1 MKNLSRSENLMTE
14 ISASVVVKLRKI
26 SGQGMMDCKKALEE
40 TQGDM
45 EKALDLLRKKGL
57 ATMAKRAD
65 KDASEGQV
73 VKAVSPDG
81 KVAALATLC
90 CETDFVSRNEDFV
103 AACEKMA
110 RYALAASADQGAE
123 ALMEVAVD
131 GKKFSDLVT
140 ELISKTGEKTQVGD
154 YMRYRLPGP
163 GVIGSY
169 VHFNNKVGTMVEI
182 ETSDDKTAGAVKVVA
197 DEIAM
202 HVTAMNPV
210 GVDRSSVDPAT
221 VARER
226 EIAAEQ
232 VKDKPANMVEKII
245 DGKMA
250 KYFKE
255 NCLVD
260 QPFVKDDSKTIS
272 EVLTQAAKS
281 VGGQAKIKRFV
292 RFEIG

>member
-1 MKNLSRSENLMTE
+1 MAE
-14 ISASVVVKLRKI
+14 ISASIVVKLRKL

-40 TQGDM
+40 TGGDM

-65 KDASEGQV
+65 KETSEGRL
-73 VKAVSPDG
+73 VKALSADR
-81 KVAALATLC
+81 KVAALAMLC
-90 CETDFVSRNEDFV
+90 CETDFVAKNDDFT
-103 AACEKMA
+103 AGCEKLA
-110 RYALAASADQGAE
+110 KAALSATADQGAE
-123 ALMEVAVD
+123 SLLDVVVD
-131 GKKFSDLVT
+131 GQKIRDMIT
-140 ELISKTGEKTQVGD
+140 ELVSKTGEKTQVGD
-154 YMRYRLPGP
+154 YIRYRLNGP
-163 GVIGSY
+163 GAIGSY
-169 VHFNNKVGTMVEI
+169 VHFNSKVGTLVEI
-182 ETSDDKTAGAVKVVA
+182 EASDDKTADAIKAVA

-210 GVDRSSVDPAT
+210 AVDRNSVDPAT

-232 VKDKPANMVEKII
+232 VKGKPANMIEKIV

-260 QPFVKDDSKTIS
+260 QPFVKDDTKTIT
-272 EVLTQAAKS
+272 EALTQAAKTA
-281 VGGQAKIKRFV
+281 GGTAKIKRFV

>member
-1 MKNLSRSENLMTE
+1 MAE
-14 ISASVVVKLRKI
+14 ISASVVMKLRKI

-40 TQGDM
+40 SGGDM
-45 EKALDLLRKKGL
+45 EKAMDMLRKKGL

-65 KDASEGQV
+65 RDTTEGKV
-73 VKAVSPDG
+73 VKALSPDG
-81 KVAALATLC
+81 KTAVLATLC
-90 CETDFVSRNEDFV
+90 CETDFVSRNDDFV
-103 AACEKMA
+103 AACGTLA
-110 RYALAASADQGAE
+110 QAALNAAADQGEE
-123 ALMEVAVD
+123 ALLNEVVN
-131 GKKFSDLVT
+131 GKKISDLVT
-140 ELISKTGEKTQVGD
+140 ELVSKTGEKTQIGD
-154 YMRYRLPGP
+154 YIRYRLSGP

-169 VHFNNKVGTMVEI
+169 VHFNDKVGTMVEI
-182 ETSDDKTAGAVKVVA
+182 ETSDDNTAKAVKTVA

-210 GVDRSSVDPAT
+210 AVDRSAVDPAV

-232 VKDKPANMVEKII
+232 VKDKPANMIAKIV

-250 KYFKE
+250 KFFKE

-260 QPFVKDDSKTIS
+260 QPFVKDDSKTVS
-272 EVLTQAAKS
+272 EALTQAAKTA
-281 VGGQAKIKRFV
+281 GGTAKIKRIV

>member
-1 MKNLSRSENLMTE
+1 MTE
-14 ISASVVVKLRKI
+14 ISALVVVKLRKI

-65 KDASEGQV
+65 RDVSEGQV

-90 CETDFVSRNEDFV
+90 CETDFVSRNDDFV
-103 AACEKMA
+103 AACEKMV

-123 ALMEVAVD
+123 ALMEVVVE

-140 ELISKTGEKTQVGD
+140 ELVSKTGEKTQVGD
-154 YMRYRLPGP
+154 YMRYRLSGP

>member
-1 MKNLSRSENLMTE
+1 MAE
-14 ISASVVVKLRKI
+14 ISASVVMKLRKI

-40 TQGDM
+40 SGGDM
-45 EKALDLLRKKGL
+45 EKAMDMLRKKGL

-65 KDASEGQV
+65 RDTSEGRV
-73 VKAVSPDG
+73 VKALSPDG
-81 KVAALATLC
+81 KTAALVTLC
-90 CETDFVSRNEDFV
+90 CETDFVSRNNDFV
-103 AACEKMA
+103 AACETLA
-110 RYALAASADQGAE
+110 QGALNAAAADQGEE
-123 ALMEVAVD
+123 ALINVVVG
-131 GKKFSDLVT
+131 GKKIGDLIT
-140 ELISKTGEKTQVGD
+140 ELVSKTGEKTQIGD
-154 YMRYRLPGP
+154 YTRYRLSGP

-169 VHFNNKVGTMVEI
+169 VHFNDKVGTIVEI
-182 ETSDDKTAGAVKVVA
+182 ETSDDNTAKAVKTVA

-210 GVDRSSVDPAT
+210 AVDRSAVDPAV

-232 VKDKPANMVEKII
+232 VKDKPANMIGKIV

-250 KYFKE
+250 KFFKE

-260 QPFVKDDSKTIS
+260 QPFVKDDSKTVS
-272 EVLTQAAKS
+272 EALTQAAKTA
-281 VGGQAKIKRFV
+281 GGTAKIKRIV

>member
-1 MKNLSRSENLMTE
+1 MTQ
-14 ISASVVVKLRKI
+14 IPASAVVKLRKI

-40 TQGDM
+40 SGGDM

-57 ATMAKRAD
+57 VTMAKRAD
-65 KDASEGQV
+65 KETFEGRV
-73 VKAVSPDG
+73 IKSVSPDG
-81 KVAALATLC
+81 RVAALATLC
-90 CETDFVSRNEDFV
+90 CETDFVAKNDDFV
-103 AACEKMA
+103 SACEKLA
-110 RYALAASADQGAE
+110 RCALAASADKGTD
-123 ALMEVAVD
+123 ALTDVAVD
-131 GKKFSDLVT
+131 GRKISDLIT
-140 ELISKTGEKTQVGD
+140 ELVSKTGEKTQVGS
-154 YMRYRLPGP
+154 YVRYRLSGP

-169 VHFNNKVGTMVEI
+169 VHFTSKVGTLVEI
-182 ETSDDKTAGAVKVVA
+182 ETSDDNAAKAVKTVA

-210 GVDRSSVDPAT
+210 AVDRGSVEPAV

-232 VKDKPANMVEKII
+232 VKDKPANMIEKIV

-250 KYFKE
+250 KFFKE

-260 QPFVKDDSKTIS
+260 QPFVKDDSKTVS
-272 EVLTQAAKS
+272 EALTQAAKTA
-281 VGGQAKIKRFV
+281 GGTAKIKRFV

>member
-1 MKNLSRSENLMTE
+1 MTQ
-14 ISASVVVKLRKI
+14 IPASAVVKLRKI

-40 TQGDM
+40 SGGDM

-57 ATMAKRAD
+57 VTMAKRAD
-65 KDASEGQV
+65 KETSEGRV
-73 VKAVSPDG
+73 IKSVSPDG
-81 KVAALATLC
+81 RVAALATLC
-90 CETDFVSRNEDFV
+90 CETDFVAKNDDFV
-103 AACEKMA
+103 AACEKLA
-110 RYALAASADQGAE
+110 RCALAASADKGAD
-123 ALMEVAVD
+123 ALTDVAVD
-131 GKKFSDLVT
+131 GRKIGDLIT
-140 ELISKTGEKTQVGD
+140 ELVSKTGEKTQVGS
-154 YMRYRLPGP
+154 YVRYRLSGP

-169 VHFNNKVGTMVEI
+169 VHFTSKVGTLVEI
-182 ETSDDKTAGAVKVVA
+182 ETSDDNAAKAVKTVA

-210 GVDRSSVDPAT
+210 AVDRGSVDPAV

-232 VKDKPANMVEKII
+232 VKDKPANMIEKIV

-250 KYFKE
+250 KFFKE

-260 QPFVKDDSKTIS
+260 QPFVKDDSKTVS
-272 EVLTQAAKS
+272 EVLTQAAKTA
-281 VGGQAKIKRFV
+281 GGTAKIKRFV

>member
-1 MKNLSRSENLMTE
+1 MTQ
-14 ISASVVVKLRKI
+14 IPASAVVKLRKI

-40 TQGDM
+40 SGGDM

-57 ATMAKRAD
+57 VTMAKRAD
-65 KDASEGQV
+65 KETSEGRV
-73 VKAVSPDG
+73 IKSVSPDG
-81 KVAALATLC
+81 RVAALATLC
-90 CETDFVSRNEDFV
+90 CETDFVAKNDDFV
-103 AACEKMA
+103 AACERLA
-110 RYALAASADQGAE
+110 RCALAASADKGAD
-123 ALMEVAVD
+123 ALTDVAVD
-131 GKKFSDLVT
+131 GRKISDLIT
-140 ELISKTGEKTQVGD
+140 ELVSKTGEKTQVGS
-154 YMRYRLPGP
+154 YVRYRLSGP

-169 VHFNNKVGTMVEI
+169 VHFTSKVGTLVEI
-182 ETSDDKTAGAVKVVA
+182 ETSDDNAAKAVKTVA

-210 GVDRSSVDPAT
+210 AVDRGSVEPAV

-232 VKDKPANMVEKII
+232 VKDKPANMIEKIV

-250 KYFKE
+250 KFFKE

-260 QPFVKDDSKTIS
+260 QPFVKDDSKTVS
-272 EVLTQAAKS
+272 EALTQAAKTA
-281 VGGQAKIKRFV
+281 GGTAKIKRFV

>member
-1 MKNLSRSENLMTE
+1 MTG
-14 ISASVVVKLRKI
+14 IPASAVVKLRKI

-40 TQGDM
+40 SGGDM

-57 ATMAKRAD
+57 VTMAKRAD
-65 KDASEGQV
+65 KETSEGRV
-73 VKAVSPDG
+73 IKSVSPDG
-81 KVAALATLC
+81 RVAALATLC
-90 CETDFVSRNEDFV
+90 CETDFVAKNDDFV
-103 AACEKMA
+103 AACERLA
-110 RYALAASADQGAE
+110 RCALAASADKGAD
-123 ALMEVAVD
+123 ALTDVAVD
-131 GKKFSDLVT
+131 GRKISDLIT
-140 ELISKTGEKTQVGD
+140 ELVSKTGEKTQVGS
-154 YMRYRLPGP
+154 YVRYRLSGP

-169 VHFNNKVGTMVEI
+169 VHFTSKVGTMVEI
-182 ETSDDKTAGAVKVVA
+182 ETSDDNAAKAVKTVA

-210 GVDRSSVDPAT
+210 AVDRGSVEPAV

-232 VKDKPANMVEKII
+232 VKDKPANMIEKIV

-250 KYFKE
+250 KFFKE

-260 QPFVKDDSKTIS
+260 QPFVKDDSKTVS
-272 EVLTQAAKS
+272 EVLTQAAKTA
-281 VGGQAKIKRFV
+281 GGTAKIKRFV

>member
-1 MKNLSRSENLMTE
+1 MTG
-14 ISASVVVKLRKI
+14 IPASAVVKLRKI

-40 TQGDM
+40 SGGDM

-57 ATMAKRAD
+57 VTMAKRAD
-65 KDASEGQV
+65 KETSEGRV
-73 VKAVSPDG
+73 IKSVSPDG
-81 KVAALATLC
+81 RVAALATLC
-90 CETDFVSRNEDFV
+90 CETDFVAKNDDFV
-103 AACEKMA
+103 SACEKLA
-110 RYALAASADQGAE
+110 RCALAASADKGAD
-123 ALMEVAVD
+123 ALTDVAVD
-131 GKKFSDLVT
+131 GRKISDLIT
-140 ELISKTGEKTQVGD
+140 ELVSKTGEKTQVGS
-154 YMRYRLPGP
+154 YVRYRLSGP

-169 VHFNNKVGTMVEI
+169 VHFTSKVGTLVEI
-182 ETSDDKTAGAVKVVA
+182 ETSDDNAAKAVKTVA

-210 GVDRSSVDPAT
+210 AVDRGSVEPAV

-232 VKDKPANMVEKII
+232 VKDKPANMIEKIV

-250 KYFKE
+250 KFFKE

-260 QPFVKDDSKTIS
+260 QPFVKDDSKTVS
-272 EVLTQAAKS
+272 EALTQAAKTA
-281 VGGQAKIKRFV
+281 GGTAKIKRFV